1 MFFGIAFAIGMLQ
14 LTIIFF
20 PWYLHLIILI
30 EQNIQIININLNY
43 KVFGKEKRFLLP
55 TQTSSKRKILI
66 GGRKNK
72 SRPTPNI
79 YPGMNYKFCC
89 DTNTS
94 AKYKYAN
101 IMLHVGI
108 SYNESM

>member
-43 KVFGKEKRFLLP
+43 KVFRKEKRFLLP